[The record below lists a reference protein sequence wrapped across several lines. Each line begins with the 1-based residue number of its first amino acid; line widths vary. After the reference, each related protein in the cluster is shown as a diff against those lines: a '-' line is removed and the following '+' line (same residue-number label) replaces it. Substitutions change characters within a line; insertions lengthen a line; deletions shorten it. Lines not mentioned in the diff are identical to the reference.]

1 MDLNYTDDQKLLQQA
16 VRDFARREI
25 LPHVMEWDEAQTF
38 PHELFKEMG
47 RQGYLGVVVPE
58 PYGGAGMS
66 YQDYVIIVT
75 EISAVCPSVGLGVA
89 AHNSLG
95 TGHILAF
102 GSEEIKQKYLPKLAS
117 GEWIAAWGLTEAGSG
132 SDSASL
138 KTTATRDGGDWVL
151 NGTKV
156 FITHASAGQ
165 VAVVM
170 AITDKSKGKKG
181 ISAFAVEIDG
191 KRCRPGKKENKLGM
205 RASDTCELILE
216 ECRVPASQMLGEEGT
231 GFIQAMQVLD
241 GGRISIAANSL
252 GCAVGAYEAA
262 LKYSKERQAFG
273 GPISQF
279 QAIQFTLADMATR
292 IEAARLLTCKAAAER
307 DAGVKGSLSPS
318 FAKLYASELAV
329 WASERGVQVHGGYG
343 YIKEF
348 PAEKYYRDSKLLTIG
363 EGTSEIQRLVIA
375 RELTRA

>member
-1 MDLNYTDDQKLLQQA
+1 MQFELNDDQKMLQGA
-16 VRDFARREI
+16 VRDFARAEI

-38 PHELFKEMG
+38 PVDLFKKLGE
-47 RQGYLGVVVPE
+47 QGFLGVVIPE
-58 PYGGAGMS
+58 AYGGAGMS
-66 YQDYVIIVT
+66 YQDYVIIVE
-75 EISAVCPSVGLGVA
+75 EISKVCPSIGLSVA

-95 TGHILAF
+95 SGHILAF
-102 GSEEIKQKYLPKLAS
+102 GSEATRQKYLPRLAT

-138 KTTATRDGGDWVL
+138 KMTATLQGDHYLL

-156 FITHASAGQ
+156 FCTHAKVGQ

-170 AITDKSKGKKG
+170 VITDKTKGKKG
-181 ISAFAVEIDG
+181 ITAFAVEIDG
-191 KRCRPGKKENKLGM
+191 KGCRAGKKENKLGM
-205 RASDTCELILE
+205 RASDTSELILE
-216 ECRVPASQMLGEEGT
+216 DCRVPVENRLGEEGQ

-241 GGRISIAANSL
+241 GGRISIAANAL
-252 GCAVGAYEAA
+252 GCAAGAYEAS
-262 LKYSKERQAFG
+262 LKYAKERQAFG

-279 QAIQFTLADMATR
+279 QAIQFALAEMATK
-292 IEAARLLTCKAAAER
+292 IEAARLLTMKAASER

-318 FAKLYASELAV
+318 YAKLYASELAV
-329 WASERGVQVHGGYG
+329 WASERGVQIHGGYG

-375 RELTRA
+375 RELTK